1 MENQGHTHMRKMKRS
16 KCGKSEAIYEN
27 TSSHYER
34 HPECGKSYSFLEGL
48 TLRVEVGVGGKGVA

>member
-1 MENQGHTHMRKMKRS
+1 MEKQGHTHMSKMKRS

-34 HPECGKSYSFLEGL
+34 HPECGKSYSFLGGL
-48 TLRVEVGVGGKGVA
+48 TVIVGVGGGGKGVA